1 VRASRVALVVPL
13 LVLVANCGGGEA
25 PARTWREKTV
35 PALSIVVPDSVAAR
49 ILEDSARWVP
59 ATPVRYPA
67 MVQPDPDHSVPVAI
81 PGSEEVRLTF
91 VRPGGPVRR
100 GDTLALV
107 QATTGAPP
115 TSPLRAS
122 STEVWWPRHRAGE
135 ALWPGDTVGT
145 IQHPGRFVAVGQ
157 VEVREAATL
166 EPGDSAVVSFPG
178 SARAP
183 VAGQVASIA
192 PARYRVEVAVHF
204 HQSDSAPDP
213 GAFTDVSV
221 FPSGERGK
229 ALVVPAT
236 SIVPLPQGPALFLPR
251 SRGVYEVRF
260 IASDE
265 HDHGSRVV
273 HQGLGEPAAIAVGDL
288 TALVSIAQDSFQARG
303 KRRP

>member
-1 VRASRVALVVPL
+1 VRASRDALGTLL
-13 LVLVANCGGGEA
+13 LVLVASCSGGDA
-25 PARTWREKTV
+25 PARVWREKAV
-35 PALSIVVPDSVAAR
+35 PALTIAVADSVARR
-49 ILEDSARWVP
+49 IHEDSARWVP
-59 ATPVRYPA
+59 ASPVRYPA
-67 MVQPDPDHSVPVAI
+67 LVQPDPDHSVPVAI
-81 PGSEEVRLTF
+81 PGSEETRLTF

-107 QATTGAPP
+107 QATSS
-115 TSPLRAS
+115 TSPASPLLAS

-157 VEVREAATL
+157 VEIREAATL
-166 EPGDSAVVSFPG
+166 ETGDSAVITFPG
-178 SARAP
+178 TTRAP
-183 VAGQVASIA
+183 VAGRVASIA

-221 FPSGERGK
+221 FPSGERGQ

-236 SIVPLPQGPALFLPR
+236 SIVPLPQGPALFLHR

-273 HQGLGEPAAIAVGDL
+273 HQGLSEPVAIAVGDL
-288 TALVSIAQDSFQARG
+288 STLIAVAEDSFRVRG
-303 KRRP
+303 RQRQ